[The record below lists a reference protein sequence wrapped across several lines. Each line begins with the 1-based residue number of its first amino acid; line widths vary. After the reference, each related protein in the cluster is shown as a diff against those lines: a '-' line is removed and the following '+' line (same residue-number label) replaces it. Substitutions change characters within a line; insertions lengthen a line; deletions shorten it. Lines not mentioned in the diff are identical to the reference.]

1 MQQFLVKGGARL
13 TGQVSI
19 SGAKN
24 AALPI
29 LFATL
34 LGEQPSIIS
43 NVPALR
49 DIDTTF
55 KLLRLFGASV
65 ERNGDAVTVDATHI
79 NSQVAPYELVRTMR
93 ASILALGDRKSVV

>member
-34 LGEQPSIIS
+34 LGEQPSVIR

-55 KLLRLFGASV
+55 KLLRLFGATV
-65 ERNGDAVTVDATHI
+65 ERNGDAVTVDVTHI
-79 NSQVAPYELVRTMR
+79 NSQVAPYELVRWLW
-93 ASILALGDRKSVV
+93 SQNPWPQFVY